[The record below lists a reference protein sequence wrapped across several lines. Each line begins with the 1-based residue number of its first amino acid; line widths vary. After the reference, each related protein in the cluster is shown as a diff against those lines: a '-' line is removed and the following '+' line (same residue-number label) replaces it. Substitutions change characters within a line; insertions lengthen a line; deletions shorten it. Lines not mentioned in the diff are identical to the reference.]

1 MFFIQNLTWKDWN
14 WYLKLLYTSSED
26 RKEVGESWL
35 DITELRQEHFEL
47 ENKFLP
53 TLSRLMLKDF

>member
-35 DITELRQEHFEL
+35 DIIELRQEHFEL
-47 ENKFLP
+47 ENEFLS
-53 TLSRLMLKDF
+53 TQVD